1 MNSSMLAALNQ
12 YPTGNDPAFGQDGG
26 LNFSGFRFNAP
37 SHRDDKAL
45 VGKMDFHLDAA
56 GRHTLSV
63 RGTVAHNID
72 DVILAQFPGQSP
84 ASILHDK
91 SWGFATQYT
100 AVFCPSVINSWH
112 SATPVTH
119 KILPELQGRSCS

>member
-1 MNSSMLAALNQ
+1 MLAALNQ